1 LLSTTALT
9 EMEEEILEELDE
21 HMVLPV
27 SLHSV
32 LTECLILHLIQYC
45 IIHHI
50 NPVWGAWLDVAWQ
63 ENRQFSAADEQSC
76 DHKMYY

>member
-1 LLSTTALT
+1 
-9 EMEEEILEELDE
+9 MEEEILEVLDE
-21 HMVLPV
+21 HVVFPV

-32 LTECLILHLIQYC
+32 RAECLILQLIQYC

-50 NPVWGAWLDVAWQ
+50 NPVRGAWLDVAWQ
-63 ENRQFSAADEQSC
+63 ENRQFLVANEQSC